1 MRIATRHR
9 WVCPTSGAVSPI
21 REGGVIWV
29 QCTYRIMVVLPL
41 FIGVRDV
48 SSSPIRLHRS
58 LSLLDLP
65 LHTACSR
72 HQTEV
77 VKLLVESDPSKSTL
91 YVKADN
97 GSLPL
102 HSACRYQA
110 PASVVMLLLDGDVCR
125 RTLFASDVYGQL
137 PLHAACRN
145 GAHPDVID
153 LLLRYD
159 EGKETV
165 MMEDHVG

>member
-1 MRIATRHR
+1 MKLYSFAV
-9 WVCPTSGAVSPI
+9 WVYLI
-21 REGGVIWV
+21 
-29 QCTYRIMVVLPL
+29 
-41 FIGVRDV
+41 VRFAA
-48 SSSPIRLHRS
+48 
-58 LSLLDLP
+58 LDLP

-77 VKLLVESDPSKSTL
+77 VKLLVDSDSSKRTL

-110 PASVVMLLLDGDVCR
+110 PASVVMLLLESNESR
-125 RTLFASDVYGQL
+125 RTLLESDVYGQL

-165 MMEDHVG
+165 MREDHVG